1 MGECRVL
8 ATRQLLRAFGVT
20 MTQTRHSGT
29 EPAQAL
35 RDCKGAFIGVAVASA
50 LVNVLYLTGSFFML
64 EVYDRVLPSRS
75 IPTLI
80 ALCILALLLYAFQ
93 GAFEWI
99 RGRMLV
105 RIAGALD
112 EAMTGRIYRTVVRQP
127 LKMRTSGDGLQPLRD
142 FDQVRAFL
150 SGAGPAAFFD
160 LPWLPFYIGIC
171 FLFHPVIG
179 IVSVVG
185 SLILIALT
193 FLTNRGTQG
202 PSKKASETGNLRNAF
217 AQSSQRNAEV
227 MQSMGMLG
235 RMSTLWG
242 ERNDAYR
249 HHNLVNSDVSNGYGA
264 LSKVS
269 RMILQSAVLATGAVL
284 VIEGLASPGIIIA
297 GSILT
302 ARALAPVELAIGNWR
317 SFVAARQ
324 SWKRLGELLTALP
337 ERDAPLELPV
347 PREKLTA
354 EGIAGGPPGVQRLTF
369 ADVTFTLKSGSALGI
384 IGPSASGK
392 SSLARALIGIWP
404 TLRGAVRLDGA
415 ALDQWDSDRLGK
427 HIGYLPQDVE
437 LFSGTVAQ
445 NIARFEED
453 ATPAAIVEAAKAA
466 RVNDLILKLPNGYE
480 TEIGD
485 GGSSLSAGQRQR
497 VALAR
502 ALYGEPFLVVL
513 DEPNSNLDAEGEQ
526 ALSEAILGVRARGG
540 IVIVVA
546 HRPSALASVDL
557 VLMMSE
563 GRMQAFGP
571 KDEVL
576 AQILRRDTPRPAAA
590 QPFQSH
596 AQAQLQAQPPT
607 LKAVGN
613 GQEAAS

>member
-1 MGECRVL
+1 MIL
-8 ATRQLLRAFGVT
+8 SQNQRA
-20 MTQTRHSGT
+20 S

-35 RDCKGAFIGVAVASA
+35 RNCKTAFIGVGIASA

-93 GAFEWI
+93 GAFEMM

-112 EAMTGRIYRTVVRQP
+112 ESMSARIYRAIVRAP
-127 LKMRTSGDGLQPLRD
+127 LKIRTQGDGLQALRD

-150 SGAGPAAFFD
+150 SGSGPAAFFD
-160 LPWLPFYIGIC
+160 LPWLPFYILIC
-171 FLFHPVIG
+171 FLFHPIIG
-179 IVSVVG
+179 IVSIVG

-202 PSKKASETGNLRNAF
+202 PSKRAAEAGNLRNAF

-227 MQSMGMLG
+227 MQAMGMLG
-235 RMSTLWG
+235 RMSAKWD
-242 ERNDAYR
+242 ERNATYR
-249 HHNLVNSDVSNGYGA
+249 EENRITSDVGNGYGA
-264 LSKVS
+264 VSKVF
-269 RMILQSAVLATGAVL
+269 RMALQSGVLATGAVL

-317 SFVAARQ
+317 GFVAARQ
-324 SWKRLGELLTALP
+324 SWSRLNELLTALP
-337 ERDAPLELPV
+337 ERDAPLELPA
-347 PREKLTA
+347 PRERLTA
-354 EGIAGGPPGVQRLTF
+354 EGLAGGPPGAQRLTF
-369 ADVTFTLKSGSALGI
+369 ADVNFTLKAGSALGV

-392 SSLARALIGIWP
+392 SSLGRALLGIWP
-404 TLRGAVRLDGA
+404 AFRGSARLDGA
-415 ALDQWDSDRLGK
+415 SLDQWDSDRLGR
-427 HIGYLPQDVE
+427 HIGYLPQDVA
-437 LFSGTVAQ
+437 LFAGTVAQ
-445 NIARFEED
+445 NIARFDEN
-453 ATPAAIVEAAKAA
+453 ATSEAVVAAARAA

-480 TEIGD
+480 TEIGE
-485 GGSSLSAGQRQR
+485 GGAALSAGQRQR

-502 ALYGEPFLVVL
+502 ALYGDPFLVVL

-526 ALSEAILGVRARGG
+526 ALAEAIVNVRQRGG
-540 IVIVVA
+540 IVIVIA
-546 HRPSALASVDL
+546 HRPSALAAADM
-557 VLMMSE
+557 VLMMNE

-571 KDEVL
+571 KEEVL
-576 AQILRRDTPRPAAA
+576 ARILRQESRPPQVAGAAN
-590 QPFQSH
+590 
-596 AQAQLQAQPPT
+596 
-607 LKAVGN
+607 LKVVGE
-613 GQEAAS
+613 GQDNAS